1 MSQYDLRLL
10 SMPIGGEVAAHYYWG
25 IYDKGNGQITKA
37 FHGGPVQDGEVIGFG
52 LPDNDVGYGSTDDS
66 APLGTSIDSNKDH
79 ASETVFKF
87 NSQAEADAMAKVFNA
102 VGSEINNLG
111 ESYGIVFDNSNSVAW
126 LLGKAVGL
134 TDGQLKTLDIN
145 LQSKDGSLVGA
156 IGFGDELLDGADGT
170 YAGKTVAELS
180 RVETETFMDKK
191 GG

>member
-1 MSQYDLRLL
+1 MSQYELQLL
-10 SMPIGGEVAAHYYWG
+10 SLPIGGEIAAHYYWG
-25 IYDKGNGQITKA
+25 IYDKGENKITKA
-37 FHGGPVQDGEVIGFG
+37 FHGGPVQDGKVIGFG
-52 LPDNDVGYGSTDDS
+52 LPDNDVGYGNTDDS
-66 APLGTSIDSNKDH
+66 TPRAVIRSDAEH
-79 ASETVFKF
+79 ASETVFTF